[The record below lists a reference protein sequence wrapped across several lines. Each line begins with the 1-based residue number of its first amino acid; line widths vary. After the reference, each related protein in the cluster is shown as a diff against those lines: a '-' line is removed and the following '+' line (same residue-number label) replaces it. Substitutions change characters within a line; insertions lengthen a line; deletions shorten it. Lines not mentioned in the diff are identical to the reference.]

1 MKRLAILFALLPS
14 LAHAEVNLLL
24 PTANERKAADIAS
37 WATVATALALD
48 AASCGKD
55 AHCYVMMGLRDGAVF
70 GSTQL
75 VKTLV
80 HRARP
85 CAPDCGIDSQNSSFY
100 SMHTAFAFSTRGGP
114 RLAFVVPLAVGTGA
128 GRVMSKHWLSDA
140 IVGAVVGLGGSYIR

>member
-1 MKRLAILFALLPS
+1 MKRLALLLVLVPS
-14 LAHAEVNLLL
+14 LAHAEVNLAL

-37 WATVATALALD
+37 WATVAAVVALD

-80 HRARP
+80 HRTRP
-85 CAPDCGIDSQNSSFY
+85 DGSDSLSFY

-114 RLAFVVPLAVGTGA
+114 RLAVSVPLAVGTGGLRVAA
-128 GRVMSKHWLSDA
+128 GKHWLSDA
-140 IVGAVVGLGGSYIR
+140 LVGAGVGLGASYIR